1 MSKKHPIIA
10 VTGSSGAGTSTVK
23 DAFEHMFRREGLNPA
38 VIEGDSFHRYDRAAM
53 KAKVAET
60 EAAGDMNFSHF
71 GPEANEFGKLAELF
85 KTYGETGGGKRR
97 LYLHSDEEAAAYD
110 GLTPGQFTPWQD
122 IPTGTDLMFYEGL
135 HGSVKN
141 AEVDMPSH
149 VDLKIGVVPVIN
161 LEWIQK
167 IHRDTSQRGY
177 SSEAVM
183 DTIMRR
189 MDDYVRY
196 IVPQFKHTDINF
208 QRVPVVDTS
217 DPIIARDIP
226 TPDESVVVI
235 RFRKPENIPG
245 GVDFPN
251 LLRMIPHSFMSR
263 RNTIVVPGGKMG
275 YSMELILTP
284 ILRQMLIN
292 RGPLKKAVAKK
303 ASAKKTAA
311 KRAPAKKAPAKKA
324 PAKKA
329 AAKKK

>member
-1 MSKKHPIIA
+1 VSNKHPIIA

-23 DAFEHMFRREGLNPA
+23 DAFEHMFRREGLTPA

-53 KAKVAET
+53 KEQVARA
-60 EAAGDMNFSHF
+60 EAEGDNNFSHF
-71 GPEANEFGKLAELF
+71 GPEANEFQKLADLF
-85 KTYGETGGGKRR
+85 ETYGKTGGGKRR
-97 LYLHSDEEAAAYD
+97 LYLHSEEEAAPYD
-110 GLTPGQFTPWQD
+110 GLKPGQFTPWED
-122 IPTGTDLMFYEGL
+122 IPAGTDLMFYEGL
-135 HGSVKN
+135 HGCVKN
-141 AEVDMPSH
+141 DDVNMPQH

-189 MDDYVRY
+189 MHDYVHY
-196 IVPQFKHTDINF
+196 IVPQFQHTDINF

-235 RFRKPENIPG
+235 RFRRPDELPS
-245 GVDFPN
+245 GVDFPY
-251 LLRMIPHSFMSR
+251 LLQMIPHSFMSR

-275 YSMELILTP
+275 FAMELILTP
-284 ILRQMLIN
+284 ILREMLD
-292 RGPLKKAVAKK
+292 R
-303 ASAKKTAA
+303 
-311 KRAPAKKAPAKKA
+311 R
-324 PAKKA
+324 
-329 AAKKK
+329 